1 MPRAARRASVR
12 ARHAKPTTPLSGVQ
26 TRPAALTLRLY
37 YETLLVLMHVH
48 ELRSSILTRPIELRD
63 PRRALRALAPLPHP
77 FLLYSS
83 LPDRRGRWSFFGA
96 DPFRL
101 HRGGDWNAVRAECR
115 ALARGLDERRAGAAE
130 AADDTGDDAPARI
143 PFVGGAVGYWSY
155 DFGRRLERLPARA
168 VDDTGLPD
176 FVVGFYDVIGAFD
189 HTTQTTWLLSSGL
202 PLAGAEARA
211 RARARLETFAR
222 LLEAE
227 ADPEAAQPRGRT
239 AASEHER
246 AAPHIA
252 RSTFSRDAYRRAVE
266 AVQEHIRRGDIFQA
280 NLSQRWTLAAN
291 AVVRPSASTTTGA
304 WRAAPRQV
312 EALDLL
318 DALGALSPA
327 PFAAYFG
334 ASDHAVV
341 SASPERFL
349 ELRRTSNWRRNCCRA
364 PRIGRRT

>member
-1 MPRAARRASVR
+1 MRCAPN
-12 ARHAKPTTPLSGVQ
+12 
-26 TRPAALTLRLY
+26 AALWREDST
-37 YETLLVLMHVH
+37 
-48 ELRSSILTRPIELRD
+48 S
-63 PRRALRALAPLPHP
+63 
-77 FLLYSS
+77 
-83 LPDRRGRWSFFGA
+83 
-96 DPFRL
+96 
-101 HRGGDWNAVRAECR
+101 
-115 ALARGLDERRAGAAE
+115 AA
-130 AADDTGDDAPARI
+130 
-143 PFVGGAVGYWSY
+143 
-155 DFGRRLERLPARA
+155 
-168 VDDTGLPD
+168 
-176 FVVGFYDVIGAFD
+176 
-189 HTTQTTWLLSSGL
+189 
-202 PLAGAEARA
+202 
-211 RARARLETFAR
+211 
-222 LLEAE
+222 
-227 ADPEAAQPRGRT
+227 
-239 AASEHER
+239 R

-349 ELRRTSNWRRNCCRA
+349 ELR
-364 PRIGRRT
+364 GRRAEARPIKGTRPRGMCAAEDE